1 MDSMLLNV
9 FAKVLK
15 ELNHIFS
22 SGRPRKPTELDTVPL
37 STTPGGGVEIEI
49 RELIKLFL

>member
-15 ELNHIFS
+15 ELNHVFS
-22 SGRPRKPTELDTVPL
+22 SGRPRKPTEFDTVPL
-37 STTPGGGVEIEI
+37 STTSGRGVKIEI
-49 RELIKLFL
+49 